1 MNNKTLIISIVVFL
15 AGLAVLVPQLP
26 MFKNADEPAESSV
39 TSEAMNQELSEVPQ
53 RPDCP
58 EVALPSELPC
68 LGGQIHGEPQGDYTI
83 VSLWAWWC
91 EPCRKELPLFDELAQ
106 KHPEYTVVGVHADKL
121 GANGAG
127 MLGELG
133 VDMPSFQDSSNS
145 FAGTLG
151 LPGVVPITVVL
162 DAQGQMVGFLPR
174 PFEEYGELE
183 SEIENLIA
191 S

>member
-58 EVALPSELPC
+58 EVALPAELPC

>member
-1 MNNKTLIISIVVFL
+1 MNNKTMIISIVVFL
-15 AGLAVLVPQLP
+15 VGLAVLVPQLP
-26 MFKNADEPAESSV
+26 MFKDDNVTTESSSV
-39 TSEAMNQELSEVPQ
+39 SVVEDQELNDIPP

-58 EVALPSELPC
+58 EVALPTALPC
-68 LGGQIHGEPQGDYTI
+68 LGGQRQGAPQSGYTI

-91 EPCRKELPLFDELAQ
+91 EPCRTELPLFDELAQ
-106 KHPEYTVVGVHADKL
+106 NHPEYTVVGVHADKL

-133 VDMPSFQDSSNS
+133 VDIPSFQDDSNS

-162 DAQGQMVGFLPR
+162 DAKGELVGYLPK
-174 PFEEYGELE
+174 PFEKYDDLE
-183 SEIENLIA
+183 ADIENLIA
-191 S
+191 T